1 MKKEKGNIMKNFGF
15 RNLMIFIILSATV
28 AIAYQLPYL
37 RYTFYD
43 QMMAALQFNDVQMGV
58 LASAVS
64 IASTISYPI
73 GGILANKFSMRTL
86 INLTLAAFVVLTLAF
101 AFTTNYVFLIGIHVL
116 YGFFGIATL
125 WSAYLVGIR
134 NLGDESVQSKLF
146 GFSEATRGI
155 LQTIL
160 GFAFLAI
167 MNAAVSPILGF
178 KTMLIVGAVIT
189 GVFLVLGVIFLPK
202 SEKEENTEIA
212 AEDKVT
218 IMDVI
223 KNPGVWIV
231 IIILIC
237 AYSCWSFG
245 NGYLTTYTVRVGGL
259 SESTASTL
267 GMIRSYVIVFVAGF
281 FGGWFLDRFTY
292 KGKAFIGLL
301 GITAAGFILI
311 MFTAKALAISIVLSL
326 FLAFVANIMKSTYWS
341 LMGQAGIP
349 AKMTA
354 LATGF
359 ISLIIFLPDAILP
372 TICGSW
378 LANAE
383 AAGNIAAGFNNIFIM
398 LAVFGVIGA
407 IGSILLVR
415 RTKSIEKA
423 EISE

>member
-1 MKKEKGNIMKNFGF
+1 MKNFGF
-15 RNLMIFIILSATV
+15 RKLMIFIILSATV

-43 QMMAALQFNDVQMGV
+43 QMMAALQLNDVQMGV

-73 GGILANKFSMRTL
+73 GGILANKFSMRSL
-86 INLTLAAFVVLTLAF
+86 INLTLAAFVALTVAF

-155 LQTIL
+155 LQTLL
-160 GFAFLAI
+160 GFVFLGI
-167 MNAAVSPILGF
+167 MNAAVSPIFGF
-178 KTMLIVGAVIT
+178 KTMLIVGAAIT

-202 SEKEENTEIA
+202 TEKEEKAEIA

-231 IIILIC
+231 IIILTC

-281 FGGWFLDRFTY
+281 FGGWFLDKFTY

-301 GITAAGFILI
+301 GISAAGFVLI

-359 ISLIIFLPDAILP
+359 ISLIIFLPDAICP
-372 TICGSW
+372 TIIGTW

-383 AAGNIAAGFNNIFIM
+383 AAGNVAAGFNNIFIM
-398 LAVFGVIGA
+398 LTVFGVIGV

-415 RTKSIEKA
+415 RTKALEKA
-423 EISE
+423 GNLE

>member
-1 MKKEKGNIMKNFGF
+1 MKNFGF
-15 RNLMIFIILSATV
+15 RKLMIFIILSATV

-43 QMMAALQFNDVQMGV
+43 QMMAALQLNDVQMGV

-73 GGILANKFSMRTL
+73 GGILANRFSMRTL
-86 INLTLAAFVVLTLAF
+86 INITLAAFVALTVAF
-101 AFTTNYVFLIGIHVL
+101 AFTTNYAFLIGIHVL

-125 WSAYLVGIR
+125 WSAYLVGVR

-155 LQTIL
+155 LQTLL
-160 GFAFLAI
+160 GFAFLGI
-167 MNAAVSPILGF
+167 MNAAAAPVLGF
-178 KTMLIVGAVIT
+178 KTMLIVGAVVT
-189 GVFLVLGVIFLPK
+189 GIFLVLGLIFLPK
-202 SEKEENTEIA
+202 SEKEKTEEII

-231 IIILIC
+231 IIILTC

-301 GITAAGFILI
+301 GISAAGFVLI
-311 MFTAKALAISIVLSL
+311 MFTAKALAISIVLTL
-326 FLAFVANIMKSTYWS
+326 FLAFIANIMKSTYWS

-372 TICGSW
+372 TICGTW
-378 LANAE
+378 IANAE
-383 AAGNIAAGFNNIFIM
+383 AAGNVAAGFNNIFIM
-398 LAVFGVIGA
+398 LAVFGAIGV

-415 RTKSIEKA
+415 RTKSLEKLGIE
-423 EISE
+423 E

>member
-1 MKKEKGNIMKNFGF
+1 MKNFGF
-15 RNLMIFIILSATV
+15 RKLMIFIILSATV

-43 QMMAALQFNDVQMGV
+43 QMMAALQLNDVQMGV

-86 INLTLAAFVVLTLAF
+86 INITLAAFVALTIGF
-101 AFTTNYVFLIGIHVL
+101 AFTTNYVFLIGIHAL

-155 LQTIL
+155 LQTLL

-167 MNAAVSPILGF
+167 MNAAAAPVLGF
-178 KTMLIVGAVIT
+178 KTMLIVGAVVT
-189 GVFLVLGVIFLPK
+189 GVFLVLGFIFLPK
-202 SEKEENTEIA
+202 TEKEEKAEIA

-231 IIILIC
+231 IIILTC
-237 AYSCWSFG
+237 AYACWSFG

-259 SESTASTL
+259 SESAASTL

-292 KGKAFIGLL
+292 KGKAFIGLF
-301 GITAAGFILI
+301 GISLAGFVLI
-311 MFTAKALAISIVLSL
+311 MFTAKALAISIVLTL

-378 LANAE
+378 IANAE

-398 LAVFGVIGA
+398 LAIFGAIGVIG
-407 IGSILLVR
+407 SVLLVK
-415 RTKSIEKA
+415 RTKAIEK
-423 EISE
+423 ESVTE

>member
-1 MKKEKGNIMKNFGF
+1 MKNFGF
-15 RNLMIFIILSATV
+15 RNLMVFIILSATV

-43 QMMAALQFNDVQMGV
+43 QMMAALQLNDVQMGV
-58 LASAVS
+58 LASAVG
-64 IASTISYPI
+64 ITQTCSYPV
-73 GGILANKFSMRTL
+73 GGILANRFSMRTL
-86 INLTLAAFVVLTLAF
+86 INITLAAFVALTLAF
-101 AFTTNYVFLIGIHVL
+101 AFTTNYAFLIGIHIL

-160 GFAFLAI
+160 GFAFLGI
-167 MNAAVSPILGF
+167 MNAAAAPVLGF
-178 KTMLIVGAVIT
+178 RTMLIVGAVVT
-189 GVFLVLGVIFLPK
+189 GIFLVLGVIFLPK
-202 SEKEENTEIA
+202 TEKEEKTEVV
-212 AEDKVT
+212 AEKKVT
-218 IMDVI
+218 IMDVV

-231 IIILIC
+231 IIILTC
-237 AYSCWSFG
+237 AYSCWTLG

-259 SESTASTL
+259 SESVASTL

-281 FGGWFLDRFTY
+281 FGGWFLDKFTY

-301 GITAAGFILI
+301 GISAAGFVLI
-311 MFTAKALAISIVLSL
+311 MFTAKALAISIVLTL

-359 ISLIIFLPDAILP
+359 ISLIIFLPDAICP
-372 TICGSW
+372 TIIGNW
-378 LANAE
+378 LTNAE
-383 AAGNIAAGFNNIFIM
+383 AAGNVAAGFNNIFIM
-398 LAVFGVIGA
+398 LTVFALIGVL
-407 IGSILLVR
+407 GSFLLVR
-415 RTKSIEKA
+415 RTKAIEKA
-423 EISE
+423 GIEE

>member
-1 MKKEKGNIMKNFGF
+1 MKNFGF
-15 RNLMIFIILSATV
+15 RQWMIFIILSAAV

-43 QMMAALQFNDVQMGV
+43 QMMAALQLNDVQMGV

-64 IASTISYPI
+64 IASTCSYPI
-73 GGILANKFSMRTL
+73 GGILANRFSMRSL
-86 INLTLAAFVVLTLAF
+86 INLTFAAFVVLTLGF
-101 AFTTNYVFLIGIHVL
+101 AFTTNYIFLIGIHVL

-125 WSAYLVGIR
+125 WSAYLVGVR
-134 NLGDESVQSKLF
+134 NLGDESEQSKLF
-146 GFSEATRGI
+146 GFNEATRGI
-155 LQTIL
+155 LQTLL
-160 GFAFLAI
+160 GFGFLAI
-167 MNAAVSPILGF
+167 MNAAATPVLGF
-178 KTMLIVGAVIT
+178 KTMLIVGAAVT
-189 GVFLVLGVIFLPK
+189 AVFLVLGLIFLPK
-202 SEKEENTEIA
+202 TEKEEKGEAA
-212 AEDKVT
+212 AEDKVK
-218 IMDVI
+218 IIDVI

-231 IIILIC
+231 IIILTC

-259 SESTASTL
+259 SETTASTL

-281 FGGWFLDRFTY
+281 FGGWLLDKFSY

-301 GITAAGFILI
+301 GLSAAGFVLI

-326 FLAFVANIMKSTYWS
+326 FLAFIANIMKSTYWS

-359 ISLIIFLPDAILP
+359 ISFIIFLPDAVLP
-372 TICGSW
+372 TICGKWIS
-378 LANAE
+378 NAE

-398 LAVFGVIGA
+398 LAIFGIIGVIG
-407 IGSILLVR
+407 SFLLVK
-415 RTKSIEKA
+415 RTKAIEKA
-423 EISE
+423 GISE

>member
-1 MKKEKGNIMKNFGF
+1 MKNFGF

>member
-1 MKKEKGNIMKNFGF
+1 MKNFGF
-15 RNLMIFIILSATV
+15 RQWMIFIILSAAV

-43 QMMAALQFNDVQMGV
+43 QMMAALQLNDVQMGV

-64 IASTISYPI
+64 IASTCSYPI
-73 GGILANKFSMRTL
+73 GGILANRFSMRSL
-86 INLTLAAFVVLTLAF
+86 INLTFAAFVVLTLAF
-101 AFTTNYVFLIGIHVL
+101 AFTTNYIFLIGIHVL

-125 WSAYLVGIR
+125 WSAYLVGVR
-134 NLGDESVQSKLF
+134 NLGDESEQSKLF
-146 GFSEATRGI
+146 GFNEATRGI
-155 LQTIL
+155 LQTLL
-160 GFAFLAI
+160 GFGFLAI
-167 MNAAVSPILGF
+167 MNAAATPVLGF
-178 KTMLIVGAVIT
+178 KTMLIVGAAVT
-189 GVFLVLGVIFLPK
+189 AVFLVLGLIFLPK
-202 SEKEENTEIA
+202 TEKEEKGEAA
-212 AEDKVT
+212 AEDKVK
-218 IMDVI
+218 IIDVI

-231 IIILIC
+231 IIILTC

-259 SESTASTL
+259 SETTASTL

-281 FGGWFLDRFTY
+281 FGGWLLDKFSY

-301 GITAAGFILI
+301 GLSAAGFVLI

-326 FLAFVANIMKSTYWS
+326 FLAFIANIMKSTYWS

-359 ISLIIFLPDAILP
+359 ISFIIFLPDAVLP
-372 TICGSW
+372 TICGKWIS
-378 LANAE
+378 NAE

-398 LAVFGVIGA
+398 LAIFGIIGVIG
-407 IGSILLVR
+407 SFLLVK
-415 RTKSIEKA
+415 RTKAIEKA
-423 EISE
+423 GISE